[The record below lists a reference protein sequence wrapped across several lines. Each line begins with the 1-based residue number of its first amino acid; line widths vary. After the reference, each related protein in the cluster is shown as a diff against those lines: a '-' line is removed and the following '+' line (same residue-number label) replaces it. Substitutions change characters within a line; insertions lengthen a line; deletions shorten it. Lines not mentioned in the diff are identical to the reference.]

1 MHVFTCLLRVL
12 LFDITT
18 SASMKHHG
26 KWNDRTY
33 QHTWLH
39 LQSIPYDT
47 CSRTILLCW
56 CSWHQYDSCEIR
68 QNTPRHLR
76 KRNKLCFLFSTVLDC
91 LGPINRLASHVF
103 FLAPKGWLKNCKPWS
118 IQTFLNM
125 KRVKEKMRRDFLHRQ
140 KNLFLTQQVMLIF
153 LTLKVKLHFHVTWVH
168 VASRLPQL
176 SLFSKISLDKKR
188 INLHTDKQRL
198 GRNGTPVLQNYR
210 FTAITDLTDWRHD
223 WIVFQFLWKM

>member
-26 KWNDRTY
+26 KWNDRAY

-56 CSWHQYDSCEIR
+56 CSWHQYGSCEIR

-140 KNLFLTQQVMLIF
+140 KNLFSDTTGHADF
-153 LTLKVKLHFHVTWVH
+153 SDVKGET
-168 VASRLPQL
+168 SL
-176 SLFSKISLDKKR
+176 SCYLGTCSKPITTV
-188 INLHTDKQRL
+188 I
-198 GRNGTPVLQNYR
+198 PFLQNFFR
-210 FTAITDLTDWRHD
+210 QEKNKFTYWQATTRA
-223 WIVFQFLWKM
+223 

>member
-26 KWNDRTY
+26 KRNDRTY

-56 CSWHQYDSCEIR
+56 CSWHQYGSCEIR

-91 LGPINRLASHVF
+91 LGPINRLACHVF
-103 FLAPKGWLKNCKPWS
+103 FLAPKGWLKSCKPWS
-118 IQTFLNM
+118 IQTYQVFEHEKSQRENETWLLAST
-125 KRVKEKMRRDFLHRQ
+125 KKPFSDTTGHADFSDVKGE
-140 KNLFLTQQVMLIF
+140 T
-153 LTLKVKLHFHVTWVH
+153 
-168 VASRLPQL
+168 SL
-176 SLFSKISLDKKR
+176 SCYLGTCSK
-188 INLHTDKQRL
+188 
-198 GRNGTPVLQNYR
+198 P
-210 FTAITDLTDWRHD
+210 ITTV
-223 WIVFQFLWKM
+223 IPS

>member
-1 MHVFTCLLRVL
+1 MTRQCMYLLAYCVFFYSTLR
-12 LFDITT
+12 T

-56 CSWHQYDSCEIR
+56 CSWHQYGSCEIR

-103 FLAPKGWLKNCKPWS
+103 FLAPKGWLKNCKPGS
-118 IQTFLNM
+118 IQTYQVFEHEKSQRENETWLLAST
-125 KRVKEKMRRDFLHRQ
+125 KKPFFDTTGHADFSDVKGETSL
-140 KNLFLTQQVMLIF
+140 
-153 LTLKVKLHFHVTWVH
+153 
-168 VASRLPQL
+168 SRYLGTC
-176 SLFSKISLDKKR
+176 SK
-188 INLHTDKQRL
+188 
-198 GRNGTPVLQNYR
+198 P
-210 FTAITDLTDWRHD
+210 ITTV
-223 WIVFQFLWKM
+223 IPF